1 MKRLLTILVA
11 VFISITAF
19 AQAEKSI
26 VIDHKT
32 FRPVQT
38 DALTGVNIDPIG
50 LDYSKRPCAR
60 LKVKVN
66 RMTKAEIDGIEVKV
80 ITNNAVMKCKT
91 AEYDNGLIIELTAKP
106 QTRFYFHHD
115 EFGD

>member
-1 MKRLLTILVA
+1 MKRVLPFILA
-11 VFISITAF
+11 LFSAF
-19 AQAEKSI
+19 TLYAQAEKSI

-60 LKVKVN
+60 LKV
-66 RMTKAEIDGIEVKV
+66 
-80 ITNNAVMKCKT
+80 
-91 AEYDNGLIIELTAKP
+91 
-106 QTRFYFHHD
+106 
-115 EFGD
+115 

>member
-11 VFISITAF
+11 LLTSFSAF

-26 VIDHKT
+26 IIEQKS
-32 FRPVQT
+32 FRAVQT

-60 LKVKVN
+60 LKVKIN
-66 RMTKAEIDGIEVKV
+66 RMTKAEIDGIEVKP

-91 AEYDNGLIIELTAKP
+91 AEYDNGLIIEMTA
-106 QTRFYFHHD
+106 
-115 EFGD
+115 